1 MCISAMMQLYFP
13 KHHRSFQRKTI
24 TDDALR
30 LLAEAATLRML
41 QTKKECEKRE
51 GNKEGKGRE
60 GKGREG
66 KGSAG
71 KEPFGVNLMRSQVS
85 YRTAQ
90 EGE

>member
-66 KGSAG
+66 K
-71 KEPFGVNLMRSQVS
+71 R
-85 YRTAQ
+85 R
-90 EGE
+90 EGTFWRQFDEKPSFIPDCPGG